1 MMKSGVFYM
10 FWVKKRVGENPRKSQ
25 IRMSWGWSK
34 PNLLY
39 TKIEMTALDP
49 WDTCQGFS
57 TPQAQTQLYSDY
69 YPLI

>member
-1 MMKSGVFYM
+1 M

-25 IRMSWGWSK
+25 TRMSGGWAE

-49 WDTCQGFS
+49 WDTC
-57 TPQAQTQLYSDY
+57 
-69 YPLI
+69 